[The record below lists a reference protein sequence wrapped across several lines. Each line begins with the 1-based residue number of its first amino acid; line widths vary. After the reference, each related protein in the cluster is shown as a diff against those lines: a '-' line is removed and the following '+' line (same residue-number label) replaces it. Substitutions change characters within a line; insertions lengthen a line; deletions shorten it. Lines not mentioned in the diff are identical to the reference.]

1 MDVKL
6 YMSEIRTRKGLKGVS
21 EGNSTVGEVIKGKN
35 IIGEITKQPIYNQL
49 ELRDKHVWYK
59 IVYLSTSHNKK

>member
-1 MDVKL
+1 MKL

-35 IIGEITKQPIYNQL
+35 IIGEITIQPNIYNQL
-49 ELRDKHVWYK
+49 ELRDKHVRYK
-59 IVYLSTSHNKK
+59 MVYLSTSHNKK